1 MIPSVMI
8 LCDIFIIKYSV
19 VNEMGLL
26 VFSDTIS
33 GLNSDYRYS
42 RQLAH
47 LFLRTTIDELVAERA
62 SQSASE
68 ASSSQSVSE
77 SLDSIC
83 FR

>member
-1 MIPSVMI
+1 MTPSVMI

-19 VNEMGLL
+19 ANEMGLF

-42 RQLAH
+42 RQLAYF
-47 LFLRTTIDELVAERA
+47 FLRTTIDELVAERA